1 MEILGTLKNADD
13 SGWEGVV
20 ANFWKLSLGTL
31 AANFAAIE
39 VLVEKI
45 ILNLMLLMELLH
57 ATVGWAEFFSFL
69 FLEIQKHLG
78 LGPGLKS
85 CQ

>member
-20 ANFWKLSLGTL
+20 ANFWKLSLGTF

-45 ILNLMLLMELLH
+45 ILNQML
-57 ATVGWAEFFSFL
+57 
-69 FLEIQKHLG
+69 
-78 LGPGLKS
+78 
-85 CQ
+85 